1 MLRLKYLFE
10 KVSLAKECIELYE
23 YNKETLDDM
32 MSFFRISSNAIYPF
46 RAGENAEKICFL
58 RLSPAEEK
66 SFEDVVTEVELINWL
81 IENGFPAMR
90 PVSMKDGEFAKQM
103 HTEWGVYNV
112 SCFEKVPGESLE
124 NVNGT
129 LEIAKG
135 YGYTL
140 GNLHA
145 LLKEYPHSE
154 NRRDHRALLDEI
166 SCRIQKYD
174 APETV
179 KRELLA
185 VSKEI
190 EQLPVL
196 ASDYGI
202 VHYDF
207 EPDNVFYDAETD
219 SFSVIDFDDAICCW
233 YALDIVRALDG
244 LDEVVKDSDMDEAKF
259 YFMEGYKSA
268 TDLTEEQQQT
278 FALMRRLVRLQEYAA
293 LLHVMSEPILEM
305 PEWMIG
311 LTDKLKCKLH
321 WLENMMELGKFE

>member
-1 MLRLKYLFE
+1 MLKLKYLFE
-10 KVSLAKECIELYE
+10 NFALAKECIEFYE
-23 YNKETLDDM
+23 YNRETLDEM
-32 MSFFRISSNAIYPF
+32 MRFFRISSNAIYPF

-58 RLSPAEEK
+58 RISPAEEK

-81 IENGFPAMR
+81 IENEFPAMR
-90 PVSMKDGEFAKQM
+90 PVPMKDGEFAKQI

-124 NVNGT
+124 EVNGT
-129 LEIAKG
+129 LEIVKG

-140 GNLHA
+140 GTLHA

-154 NRRDHRALLDEI
+154 NRRNHKDLLEEI
-166 SCRIQKYD
+166 NCRIQKYD

-179 KRELLA
+179 KRELCA
-185 VSKEI
+185 VSKEM
-190 EQLPVL
+190 EQLSIS
-196 ASDYGI
+196 ASSYGI

-244 LDEVVKDSDMDEAKF
+244 LDEVIEGCAVDEATSCF
-259 YFMEGYKSA
+259 IEGYKSA

-278 FALMRRLVRLQEYAA
+278 FMLMRRLVRLQEYAT
-293 LLHVMSEPILEM
+293 LLHVMSEPIIEM
-305 PEWMIG
+305 PEWMSG
-311 LTDKLKCKLH
+311 LTDKLKCKLC
-321 WLENMMELGKFE
+321 WLEKMMESGNFE